1 MVLMDLM
8 PGISILKGNFPRG
21 GNSETGDET
30 ILSAALGSVMYDD
43 RYVQKILLKKDS
55 FLVAYTKY
63 PEYPI
68 SVYEDDL
75 FWVCIEGKIYG
86 QDDLKIKRE
95 INDLLFEIAFSDGL
109 SEKSNRAADKW
120 LSTTDGEFIIYALNK
135 RNNEFVL
142 INDVLGRLP
151 IYYYN
156 DDKTLIISREL
167 PLITYLLWH
176 SDDNCDIKNEYL
188 FDRMAI
194 AQYLL
199 FGYTL
204 DKRTLITGISRMQP
218 GALARIKNGKYDT
231 YDNDISR
238 QTHFNIENLY
248 SFNFEEKKHIGDS
261 LKENADTLVSLFSE
275 ACKIRAN
282 VNSKNIISLSGGFD
296 SRIIAACFYK
306 NRIPC
311 RCITYL
317 EPGWKPLLGNKS
329 ESEIAEKVSDIFG
342 LNWKDYG
349 PIRARAKDFQTL
361 LRIKMGSIHLGYSF
375 MLPLLETLE
384 KESALETN
392 FITGYGGG
400 RVLVNLLPPKE
411 NKDMNELVYGLIHRE
426 SFLSLSDVSN
436 LVQISEEAIIDE
448 LKNVLLLYPEK
459 ELDQKYVHFVIYGGS
474 FKAIFEVEDR
484 DRLYFWST
492 SPFYSVPVFKYV
504 MNCSDDNKLS
514 SALHR
519 EILRTLS
526 PAAAVIDKSDYGCS
540 IMSYKFKVIIPFLK
554 SIIFR
559 YPILKRTA
567 ALIVKKRDRDALD
580 SKMVMCLKDQMKNC
594 EHLLKYFSSTK
605 LNDMAE
611 NPARYGL
618 HAVYHL
624 FTIVSLIEK
633 NYTRNSTIERYYD

>member
-21 GNSETGDET
+21 NSETGDET
-30 ILSAALGSVMYDD
+30 ILSAALNSVMHDD

-55 FLVAYTKY
+55 FLVACTKY
-63 PEYPI
+63 PEYPVT
-68 SVYEDDL
+68 VYEDDQ
-75 FWVCIEGKIYG
+75 FWVCLEGKIYG
-86 QDDLKIKRE
+86 EDDLKIKRE
-95 INDLLFEIAFSDGL
+95 IYDLLFEISFSDGL
-109 SEKSNRAADKW
+109 SDKSNRAADKW

-167 PLITYLLWH
+167 PLITYLIWH
-176 SDDNCDIKNEYL
+176 SDDNCDIKNGYL

-231 YDNDISR
+231 YDNDIPR
-238 QTHFNIENLY
+238 RTQFIIENLY
-248 SFNFEEKKHIGDS
+248 SFNFEEKKNIRDS

-275 ACKIRAN
+275 ACKNRAVSKGKNN
-282 VNSKNIISLSGGFD
+282 VISLSGGFD
-296 SRIIAACFYK
+296 SRIIAACFCK

-329 ESEIAEKVSDIFG
+329 ESEIAEKVSNIFG
-342 LNWKDYG
+342 FDWKDYG
-349 PIRARAKDFQTL
+349 PIRAKARDFQTL

-411 NKDMNELVYGLIHRE
+411 NKDMNELVYSLIHRD

-436 LVQISEEAIIDE
+436 LVQISEEEIIDE

-492 SPFYSVPVFKYV
+492 SPFYSIPLFKYV
-504 MNCSDDNKLS
+504 MNCSDDNKLA

-567 ALIVKKRDRDALD
+567 AWIVKNRDRDALD

-594 EHLLKYFSSTK
+594 EYLSKYFSSAK
-605 LNDMAE
+605 LNDMAK

-624 FTIVSLIEK
+624 FTIFSLIEK
-633 NYTRNSTIERYYD
+633 NYARISTIERYYD